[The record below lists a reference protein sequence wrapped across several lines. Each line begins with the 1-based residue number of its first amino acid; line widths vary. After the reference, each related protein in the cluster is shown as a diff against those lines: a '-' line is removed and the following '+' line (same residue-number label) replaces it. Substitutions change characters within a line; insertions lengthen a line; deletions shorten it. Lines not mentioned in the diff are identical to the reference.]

1 MKSTKNLAR
10 IITTATLACGLLAV
24 AIPVSVMA
32 ADGPAEVTL
41 FKNVNVFD
49 GKSDKLLMGHDV
61 LVVKN
66 LIKKVAKD
74 IPSSGTYEL
83 DVKTGG
89 LKPMETPHT
98 AEFGHADVVMI
109 YEQEQTVKK
118 RSRSMS
124 STAAGA
130 R

>member
-1 MKSTKNLAR
+1 MKILAKA
-10 IITTATLACGLLAV
+10 IFGLAIVLLMALP
-24 AIPVSVMA
+24 AIGQDIPS
-32 ADGPAEVTL
+32 EVIL

-49 GKSDKLLMGHDV
+49 GKSDKLLMGYDV

-74 IPSSGTYEL
+74 IPTSGTYEL

-98 AEFGHADVVMI
+98 AEFGHANVVMI
-109 YEQEQTVKK
+109 YEPEQTVTK
-118 RSRSMS
+118 
-124 STAAGA
+124 
-130 R
+130 